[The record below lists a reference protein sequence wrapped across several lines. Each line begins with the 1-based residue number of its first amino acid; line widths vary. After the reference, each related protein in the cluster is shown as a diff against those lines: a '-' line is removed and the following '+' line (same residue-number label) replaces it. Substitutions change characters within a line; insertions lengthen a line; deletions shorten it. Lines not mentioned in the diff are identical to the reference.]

1 MENENQAKICHG
13 AIVPYLQIGE
23 LAITAFP
30 SPVEVAESEFN
41 LTYIDVDISK
51 EIDGRIKNI
60 YALECIERKALVKR
74 LKRNSV
80 ADAFPGLEKV
90 LEKKDLDLLESV
102 KRDIFNYFRDL
113 VSIYNCED
121 IKA

>member
-1 MENENQAKICHG
+1 M
-13 AIVPYLQIGE
+13 
-23 LAITAFP
+23 
-30 SPVEVAESEFN
+30 
-41 LTYIDVDISK
+41 
-51 EIDGRIKNI
+51 
-60 YALECIERKALVKR
+60 YALECIERKTLVKR
-74 LKRNSV
+74 LERNSV

-113 VSIYNCED
+113 VRIYNCED